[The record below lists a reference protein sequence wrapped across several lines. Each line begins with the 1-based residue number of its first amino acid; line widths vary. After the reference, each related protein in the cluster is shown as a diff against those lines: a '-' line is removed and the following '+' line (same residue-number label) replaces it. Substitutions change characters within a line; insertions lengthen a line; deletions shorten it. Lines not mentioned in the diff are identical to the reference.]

1 MSSSTGY
8 IDIRAVKLEFGTE
21 QTLAH
26 KENDIWILNEIPDYE
41 FELLRCKTA
50 TVDSSDIYA
59 NNLNI
64 ADKNYCRKN
73 LLRNWYF
80 VGGGTEGVF
89 PINTRGATT
98 YTGVVYEIDGWKGN
112 ETGTTVDILS
122 DCISVTSTSS
132 EQARPAQITDYPA
145 LLFEGKTITISAI
158 AKGNFRFNIS
168 IGSTS
173 FRSDY
178 YDLGTSSW
186 QLVSYTV
193 TLTDTPTRDYLTF
206 WLTVPSGSNNA

>member
-26 KENDIWILNEIPDYE
+26 KENNTWILNEIPDYE

-64 ADKNYCRKN
+64 ADKNYCRNN

-80 VGGGTEGVF
+80 VGGGTGTGIF
-89 PINTRGATT
+89 PIN
-98 YTGVVYEIDGWKGN
+98 
-112 ETGTTVDILS
+112 
-122 DCISVTSTSS
+122 
-132 EQARPAQITDYPA
+132 
-145 LLFEGKTITISAI
+145 
-158 AKGNFRFNIS
+158 
-168 IGSTS
+168 
-173 FRSDY
+173 
-178 YDLGTSSW
+178 
-186 QLVSYTV
+186 
-193 TLTDTPTRDYLTF
+193 
-206 WLTVPSGSNNA
+206 